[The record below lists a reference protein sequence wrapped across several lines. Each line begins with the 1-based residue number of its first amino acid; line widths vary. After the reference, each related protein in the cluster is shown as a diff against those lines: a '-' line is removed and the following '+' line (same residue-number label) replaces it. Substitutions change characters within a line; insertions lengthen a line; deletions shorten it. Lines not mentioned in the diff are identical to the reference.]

1 MASFPLKF
9 NLSPSNLRIDSS
21 LGFNDLESDRSCY
34 NEFSQ
39 EVYEIKA
46 QLEIVNEDR
55 DRLKNEVKALAD
67 ERIYF
72 FNRLVSNYMK
82 KTQTESFYK
91 DVLENEVASLR
102 KECEEN
108 DKILRTLK
116 DILGHSEFEGVLKE
130 NSRRGAS
137 QVPKYRAR

>member
-21 LGFNDLESDRSCY
+21 LGFTDLESDRSCY

-39 EVYEIKA
+39 EIYEIKA

-55 DRLKNEVKALAD
+55 DRLKNEVKAMSD
-67 ERIYF
+67 ERIYC

-91 DVLENEVASLR
+91 EVLENEIVSLR

-116 DILGHSEFEGVLKE
+116 DILGHNEFEGVLKE
-130 NSRRGAS
+130 NSRRGVS